1 MRDSLRLRVVITLIG
16 WGCGI
21 RIIGLF
27 VWNTGH

>member
-1 MRDSLRLRVVITLIG
+1 MRDSLRLGMVIALIG
-16 WGCGI
+16 RGCRI